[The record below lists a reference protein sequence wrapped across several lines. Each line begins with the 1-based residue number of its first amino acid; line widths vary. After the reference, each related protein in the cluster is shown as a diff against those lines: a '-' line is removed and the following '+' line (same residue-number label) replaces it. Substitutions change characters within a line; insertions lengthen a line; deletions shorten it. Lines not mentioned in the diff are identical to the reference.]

1 MSEQVRSEPV
11 QKTPGVRS
19 LLLAFLL
26 AGLAFAGLSQAVRL
40 LGEQVQSGSVYALIL
55 KGETLLLD
63 ASTLD
68 ALNHDLRRFTSEEQ
82 QQLAQVMSDWNQQ
95 QLDRLFA
102 LPEAGVERYLDWYY
116 SMPGSYIRL
125 YHALKGDLPQ
135 QLEKQ
140 LHQRVFEDTGFALQ
154 LDMLGQA
161 YTARFQQELQLQQ
174 AQRLEQLQEQLHR
187 DYSVRQMP
195 LTDQQQAAV
204 EPAFVLQ
211 LDQALLPDFSAS
223 EMDFQ
228 RWKHSAGLS
237 ASAGAGLL
245 LLPAARIATQRMM
258 QSVGVRTATRI
269 TLQYLARL
277 TPRLAAALTA
287 SGTATAAASP
297 SGPGALVA
305 GLTTLTLFV
314 VSDWAL
320 LKAEEAIY
328 RDDKAAALYAGL
340 QEWRE
345 ELSETLQ
352 QATAPLFAERQEF
365 LRQRLNR
372 PYLEAG
378 VEQRFYL
385 FPDQDGS
392 IERR

>member
-1 MSEQVRSEPV
+1 MSEQVRSESV
-11 QKTPGVRS
+11 QNPPGVRS
-19 LLLAFLL
+19 LLLAFML
-26 AGLAFAGLSQAVRL
+26 AGLVFAGLSQAVRL
-40 LGEQVQSGSVYALIL
+40 LGEQVESGSVYALII
-55 KGETLLLD
+55 KGDTLLLD

-95 QLDRLFA
+95 QLDRLFT
-102 LPEAGVERYLDWYY
+102 LPQAGVETYLDWYY

-125 YHALKGDLPQ
+125 FHAIKGDLPE

-140 LHQRVFEDTGFALQ
+140 LQQRVFEDTGFALQ
-154 LDMLGQA
+154 LDMLGRA
-161 YTARFQQELQLQQ
+161 YTTRFQQELLQQ
-174 AQRLEQLQEQLHR
+174 QAMRLEQLQEQLHQ
-187 DYSVRQMP
+187 DYSARQVRV
-195 LTDQQQAAV
+195 TNT
-204 EPAFVLQ
+204 EPVFTLQ
-211 LDQALLPDFSAS
+211 LDQALLPDFSTS
-223 EMDFQ
+223 EADFQ
-228 RWKHSAGLS
+228 RWKNSVGISAT
-237 ASAGAGLL
+237 AGAGILV
-245 LLPAARIATQRMM
+245 LPAARVMAGRMM
-258 QSVGVRTATRI
+258 QSTGVRTATRI

-277 TPRLAAALTA
+277 TPRLATALAA

-305 GLTTLTLFV
+305 GVTTLTLFV

-328 RDDKAAALYAGL
+328 RDDKATALHAGL
-340 QEWRE
+340 DAWCE

-352 QATAPLFAERQEF
+352 QATAPLFASRQDF

-372 PYLEAG
+372 PYIEAG